1 MVARVVRPRPDHGHR
16 TQKISDT
23 VALTGAIC
31 DAPDGSL
38 GRGRA
43 CSLFFLGNVNP
54 IWPQRA
60 RLSWPHLD
68 ETPAGHPSTSC
79 HPLSFGASEAI

>member
-1 MVARVVRPRPDHGHR
+1 MFARAVARPARVHAR
-16 TQKISDT
+16 TKFWFRRAIISSA
-23 VALTGAIC
+23 VIGALLTG
-31 DAPDGSL
+31 G
-38 GRGRA
+38 G
-43 CSLFFLGNVNP
+43 GNVNP